1 MTGTLFITHNLGECL
16 RQGAQNF
23 KWQHKTQPTPGK
35 QIGHGVV
42 VYVLVFSVMGVHVL
56 PLSSDT
62 LL

>member
-1 MTGTLFITHNLGECL
+1 ME
-16 RQGAQNF
+16 R
-23 KWQHKTQPTPGK
+23 
-35 QIGHGVV
+35 HGVV